1 LFRSFRPLYKGRIK
15 PIRSQRL
22 RGALEEAGHEH
33 ARHRADVFFIYAG
46 AACSRYAIGDRA
58 DRIGPPL
65 AFAAL
70 TLVSSALWEGSRHD
84 ANAHQVRE

>member
-1 LFRSFRPLYKGRIK
+1 
-15 PIRSQRL
+15 
-22 RGALEEAGHEH
+22 
-33 ARHRADVFFIYAG
+33 VFFIYAG
-46 AACSRYAIGDRA
+46 AACSRYAIGDGA

-84 ANAHQVRE
+84 ANARQVRE